1 MLPIRIACVEYLN
14 TAALVEGLS
23 KLDCLTLIP
32 SVPAR
37 IAGMVRDGSADI
49 GLCSIVDAV
58 DAAAPLALLPAGM
71 IGCDGLTHTVRIFS
85 STPLDRVRVLH
96 ADTESHTSVVL
107 CRVVLKK
114 KFGVE
119 ASVVD
124 FDAREGV
131 EVGAGAPARGGQ
143 APRARSDEPRAGA
156 GAPETLL
163 LIGDKVVT
171 CAPEHALYPH
181 ELDLGG
187 AWKELTGLPFV
198 YAAWMCRGAEAGDER
213 IALGALLLD
222 RQRRRNALR
231 LDWIAEVRGP
241 EHRWPA
247 DLARTYLRG
256 HLRYE
261 VGDRERQAAERFLSE
276 AAAMG
281 LIERTEITWV
291 ETGVERAVSPD
302 HEVAS

>member
-1 MLPIRIACVEYLN
+1 MGPIRIGCVSYLN
-14 TAALVEGLS
+14 TVPLIEGLDRVEGLE
-23 KLDCLTLIP
+23 L
-32 SVPAR
+32 VRAAPAML
-37 IAGMVRDGSADI
+37 AGMLERGEVDI
-49 GLCSIVDAV
+49 ALASLV
-58 DAAAPLALLPAGM
+58 DAARSRVGLSLLPAGM
-71 IGCDGLTHTVRIFS
+71 IGCDGPTFTVRLFS
-85 STPLDRVRVLH
+85 RVPFERVTRVH

-124 FDAREGV
+124 FNAREGV

-187 AWKELTGLPFV
+187 AWKELTVLRAADLPARAPAV
-198 YAAWMCRGAEAGDER
+198 RGRGARTPGR
-213 IALGALLLD
+213 GALS
-222 RQRRRNALR
+222 QRGRR
-231 LDWIAEVRGP
+231 DGS
-241 EHRWPA
+241 
-247 DLARTYLRG
+247 
-256 HLRYE
+256 
-261 VGDRERQAAERFLSE
+261 DREDR
-276 AAAMG
+276 
-281 LIERTEITWV
+281 
-291 ETGVERAVSPD
+291 D
-302 HEVAS
+302 HVGGDGRRGRGFA